1 MADESLAGVYEILK
15 RHEETLRDLVVEV
28 RLLYYTLP
36 EKERLSLE
44 RSRARTTS
52 DVGDLFADK
61 VRTLEGKIRELRGS

>member
-28 RLLYYTLP
+28 RLMYYTLP
-36 EKERLSLE
+36 EKDRLSLE
-44 RSRARTTS
+44 RSRSRTTS

-61 VRTLEGKIRELRGS
+61 IRALEEKIKALRGS

>member
-36 EKERLSLE
+36 EKDRLGLE
-44 RSRARTTS
+44 RSRPRTTS
-52 DVGDLFADK
+52 EVGELFADK
-61 VRTLEGKIRELRGS
+61 VRTLEAKIKALRGS

>member
-36 EKERLSLE
+36 EKERLNLE

-52 DVGDLFADK
+52 DVADLFADK
-61 VRTLEGKIRELRGS
+61 IRALEAKIKELRGS